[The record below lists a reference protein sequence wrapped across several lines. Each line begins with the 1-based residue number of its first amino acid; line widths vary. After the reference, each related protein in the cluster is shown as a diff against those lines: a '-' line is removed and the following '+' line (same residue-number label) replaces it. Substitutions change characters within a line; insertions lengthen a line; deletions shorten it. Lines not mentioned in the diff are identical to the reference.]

1 MGKNKVEG
9 NPNLYFSF
17 FLLIG
22 KSLPFVKFC
31 SHTLLPVCGMGK
43 GIIWE
48 SLRENRNYRLA
59 ACKSDLVWKHV
70 YFGLSSASL
79 FVINV

>member
-22 KSLPFVKFC
+22 KSLLLNSAVIHFCLCVEWVKVSF
-31 SHTLLPVCGMGK
+31 
-43 GIIWE
+43 
-48 SLRENRNYRLA
+48 ENL
-59 ACKSDLVWKHV
+59 
-70 YFGLSSASL
+70 
-79 FVINV
+79 